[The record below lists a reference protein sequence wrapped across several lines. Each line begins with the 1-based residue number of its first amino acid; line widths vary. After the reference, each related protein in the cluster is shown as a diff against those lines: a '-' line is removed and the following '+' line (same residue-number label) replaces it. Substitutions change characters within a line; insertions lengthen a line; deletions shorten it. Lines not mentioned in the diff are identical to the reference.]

1 MDGSMSVV
9 LLYKL
14 ASSLVGAL
22 SYVTILFFGV
32 STRSQ
37 MDAAMEAQELQ
48 LEALEAREEAL
59 EQEIEVDGEKFKL
72 EIGEDGAVEIIPV
85 EPAEPE
91 AVEE

>member
-1 MDGSMSVV
+1 MSVV